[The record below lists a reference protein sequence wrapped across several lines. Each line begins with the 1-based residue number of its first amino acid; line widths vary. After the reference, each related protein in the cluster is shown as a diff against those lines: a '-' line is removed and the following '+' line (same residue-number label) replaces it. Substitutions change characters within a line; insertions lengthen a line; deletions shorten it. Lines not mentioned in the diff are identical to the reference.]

1 MNMVKTKQKVILF
14 TCNWH
19 AYSCLDGVGKVKTS
33 YSTAIIPIRL
43 SCLGRISPGIILK
56 AFESGAAGVL
66 LLGCPEDQCRYE
78 TGNLEAVKVVEETRR
93 LLEMLG
99 YDGKCL
105 EYQLLPAESSDVYLD
120 ILNNFLNGLKNG
132 RVKK

>member
-1 MNMVKTKQKVILF
+1 MNKVKTKQKVILF

-19 AYSCLDGVGKVKTS
+19 AYSCLDGIGKVKTS
-33 YSTAIIPIRL
+33 YSTSVVPIRL

-56 AFESGAAGVL
+56 AFESGAAGEL
-66 LLGCPEDQCRYE
+66 LLGCPEGQCRYE
-78 TGNLEAVKVVEETRR
+78 TGNLEAAKVVEETKT
-93 LLEMLG
+93 LLNLLG
-99 YDGKCL
+99 YDDKRL
-105 EYQLLPAESSDVYLD
+105 DYQFLPAESSDDYLD